1 MFTLSIACLVAASL
15 VLVGALGVSIYQRKS
30 AGYQRWAAVSYILYH
45 ADEGDLEVLE
55 FFSRIR
61 EVELLIEEGTDK

>member
-30 AGYQRWAAVSYILYH
+30 AGYKRWAAVSYILYH

-61 EVELLIEEGTDK
+61 EIELLIEEGTDK